1 MTDPLG
7 LIGASGQ
14 AGPIGPR
21 PPAATDAGGPS
32 FKDVLLKNLDEV
44 NRLQREAETAMED
57 LAAGRRSDVEGVMI
71 ATQKADLA
79 FKAVQAVRNKV
90 IQAYEDIQQMRV

>member
-7 LIGASGQ
+7 LIGASGRAEPVQ
-14 AGPIGPR
+14 PR
-21 PPAATDAGGPS
+21 LPAATEPQGPS
-32 FKDVLLKNLDEV
+32 FKDVLLRNLDEV

-57 LAAGRRSDVEGVMI
+57 LAAGRRNDVEGVMI